1 MKKTVLLIASITL
14 TVLSIGY
21 VGSAQAQTK
30 KMATYEDDL
39 GEDREEPYI
48 THSEFQS
55 VTLTGRKHAKS
66 KARGVPFEKVLNLAS
81 LDSLN
86 QYLGRPV
93 EKSEDSPFGTSVL
106 AYVNYKGLELEYV
119 KAQGA
124 DFKLRE
130 LKITSSDWAV
140 TVNGTELRP
149 GTDANVLDK
158 SVRRAGH
165 IFIAAPGAGQ
175 KAKSH
180 GKLDVMGEDSSIQID
195 FDEKAQQIKDIRFHR
210 ML

>member
-1 MKKTVLLIASITL
+1 MRAMRDLGRLVSIL
-14 TVLSIGY
+14 VVVSLSG
-21 VGSAQAQTK
+21 VGAVQAQTEK
-30 KMATYEDDL
+30 TIPGQY
-39 GEDREEPYI
+39 GPTPYI

-55 VTLTGRKHAKS
+55 ATVTGGKYAEGKGRN
-66 KARGVPFEKVLNLAS
+66 VPFEKISTIAS
-81 LDSLN
+81 LDSLA
-86 QYLGRPV
+86 QYLGSPV

-175 KAKSH
+175 KAESH

-195 FDEKAQQIKDIRFHR
+195 FDEKAQQIKEIRFHR

>member
-1 MKKTVLLIASITL
+1 MGVVSAVPQLAMSQVAKTFQGMNPMGQ
-14 TVLSIGY
+14 TV
-21 VGSAQAQTK
+21 
-30 KMATYEDDL
+30 
-39 GEDREEPYI
+39 DRPYL

-55 VTLTGRKHAKS
+55 ATVTGGKHAKG
-66 KARGVPFEKVLNLAS
+66 RGRSVPFGKISTIAS
-81 LDSLN
+81 LDSLA
-86 QYLGRPV
+86 QYLGPSV
-93 EKSEDSPFGTSVL
+93 EKSEDSPFSTSVL

-130 LKITSSDWAV
+130 LKITSTDWAV

-195 FDEKAQQIKDIRFHR
+195 FDEKAQQIKDIRFH
-210 ML
+210 

>member
-1 MKKTVLLIASITL
+1 
-14 TVLSIGY
+14 
-21 VGSAQAQTK
+21 
-30 KMATYEDDL
+30 
-39 GEDREEPYI
+39 
-48 THSEFQS
+48 
-55 VTLTGRKHAKS
+55 
-66 KARGVPFEKVLNLAS
+66 
-81 LDSLN
+81 
-86 QYLGRPV
+86 
-93 EKSEDSPFGTSVL
+93 
-106 AYVNYKGLELEYV
+106 
-119 KAQGA
+119 
-124 DFKLRE
+124 
-130 LKITSSDWAV
+130 
-140 TVNGTELRP
+140 VNGTELRP